1 MLQAEDLRFILGL
14 KVKALRTEQHL
25 SLKDVAQK
33 AGLSVSYL
41 SEIEQGRKYPKPDK
55 LIDLAGALGVTYE
68 ALVSLAVGEELD
80 PLKAVFTSP
89 LVRQFP
95 FEVFGLE
102 PERIVGLLRDDPAR
116 AGSLVSALA
125 ELGTMHG
132 VGVPDFLLAAMRSYQ
147 QMHGNYFPELEDE
160 ADRFRTLEGF
170 PHALAEQEQFLLR
183 FLQERCGYTLDQE
196 RLPQD
201 PDLRGF
207 RSVFVPGA
215 KPVLY
220 LNPALSLAQRV
231 FVLAREVGFEL
242 FKPDER
248 PLTSSWVEVTSFQQ
262 LLGNHEASY
271 FAGALLLGRGTM
283 GPVLRDWASWPTW
296 SDARFAELIRG
307 LHLTPEMIFYRLTQL
322 IPQVF
327 GISELLFIRVQ
338 HQPGSEE
345 YRVTKLLN
353 QTRMPL
359 AVATELNEHRCRRW
373 VSAQLARSIVREGRT
388 LQPGDVAVRA
398 QRTHFFERSTTF
410 FSIAVARTL
419 ALQPG
424 RHSLVTFGMR
434 YDETF
439 MSKMKFARDAN
450 VPEVPVNFTCE
461 RCPLLR
467 HECAERASPPVHV
480 AEELAV
486 QRKRLALKRLG
497 VD

>member
-14 KVKALRTEQHL
+14 KVKALRTEQRL
-25 SLKDVAQK
+25 SLKEVAQK

-68 ALVSLAVGEELD
+68 TLVSLAVGEDLD

-125 ELGTMHG
+125 ELGAMHG

-160 ADRFRTLEGF
+160 ADHFRTKEGF
-170 PHALAEQEQFLLR
+170 PQGLAAQEAYLAHYL
-183 FLQERCGYTLDQE
+183 ESRCGYTIDREKLTH
-196 RLPQD
+196 D

-215 KPVLY
+215 RPVLY
-220 LNPALSLAQRV
+220 LNPALSLSQRV
-231 FVLAREVGFEL
+231 FVLAREVGFEV
-242 FKPDER
+242 FKPTER
-248 PLTSSWVEVTSFQQ
+248 PLTSSWVELTSFQQ
-262 LLGNHEASY
+262 LLGNHDASY

-283 GPVLRDWASWPTW
+283 GPVLRDWASWPNW
-296 SDARFAELIRG
+296 SDVRFAELIRG
-307 LHLTPEMIFYRLTQL
+307 LHLTPEMAFYRLTQL
-322 IPQVF
+322 VPQVF
-327 GISELLFIRVQ
+327 GLSELLFIRVQ

-353 QTRMPL
+353 QTRLPL
-359 AVATELNEHRCRRW
+359 AMATELNEHRCRRW
-373 VSAQLARSIVREGRT
+373 VSAQLARSLSREGRA
-388 LQPGDVAVRA
+388 LEPGEMAVRA
-398 QRTHFFERSTTF
+398 QRTHFFERNATF
-410 FSIAVARTL
+410 FSIAVARPL

-424 RHSLVTFGMR
+424 RHSLVTFGVR
-434 YDETF
+434 YDEAF
-439 MSKMKFARDAN
+439 MAKMKFARDPN

-461 RCPLLR
+461 RCPLQR
-467 HECAERASPPVHV
+467 HECAERAAPPSHV
-480 AEELAV
+480 AEDLAI
-486 QRKRLALKRLG
+486 QRKRLALQRLG
-497 VD
+497 VN